1 MKQLTFLVLIMLSCM
16 IRPSQAQISISS
28 TKGEIRGKVLD
39 AKTKKPL
46 DYVSVTLMNSR
57 NKIVAQVLTDDDGNY
72 TIKQLAPDTYK
83 LRVSNIGYLNL
94 SVDDVKV
101 ASDQITFQHLPMS
114 MDNNIQEVRVV
125 IHHCCFYRRNQ
136 EIDNQKKSE
145 LISVQSQYEAEKNI
159 LFTCSMQHK
168 SRTIEQKVKESAVK
182 LFNEVRV
189 FPSPTNAVVNVESM
203 YDETKEVVIQNLSG
217 LVVYR
222 GIMVHHLQLEVAGF
236 PLGLY
241 VVTLIDKA
249 NDEKSFAK
257 FIVTQ

>member
-1 MKQLTFLVLIMLSCM
+1 MKRLPFLVLIMLSCL
-16 IRPSQAQISISS
+16 IRPSQAQTSIPS

-39 AKTKKPL
+39 AETKKPL

-57 NKIVAQVLTDDDGNY
+57 SKIVAQVLTDDDGNY
-72 TIKQLAPDTYK
+72 TIKQLEPDNYK
-83 LRVSNIGYLNL
+83 IKVLNIGYLHL
-94 SVDDVKV
+94 SVNDIKV
-101 ASDQITFQHLPMS
+101 EADQITFQNLPMS
-114 MDNNIQEVRVV
+114 MNKNILEERVV
-125 IHHCCFYRRNQ
+125 IRCYCFYGRNQ

-145 LISVQSQYEAEKNI
+145 FTLLQSQYEAEKNN

-168 SRTIEQKVKESAVK
+168 SRVIEQQLKESSVK
-182 LFNEVRV
+182 LFNEVRA
-189 FPSPTNAVVNVESM
+189 FPSPTNAVVNIESM

-217 LVVYR
+217 LVVFH
-222 GIMVHHLQLEVAGF
+222 GTMVHHLQLEVSGF